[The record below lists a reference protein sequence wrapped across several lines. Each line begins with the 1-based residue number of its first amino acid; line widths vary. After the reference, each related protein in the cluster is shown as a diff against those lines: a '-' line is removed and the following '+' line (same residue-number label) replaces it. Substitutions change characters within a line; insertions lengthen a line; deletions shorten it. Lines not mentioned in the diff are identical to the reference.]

1 MVGSLNQ
8 IRMDGSNGTADSTR
22 VVDVP
27 TMQDKLVAGAKV
39 LDRKVRDESERLK
52 KRLPFYEMY
61 KPRTSA
67 SKRNYISN
75 IAFLMHLPS
84 SSQTIAVSIFFQVG
98 FDPSYATRF

>member
-39 LDRKVRDESERLK
+39 LDRKV
-52 KRLPFYEMY
+52 
-61 KPRTSA
+61 
-67 SKRNYISN
+67 
-75 IAFLMHLPS
+75 
-84 SSQTIAVSIFFQVG
+84 G